1 MPGLRPLTIKFFNF
15 PAEVSSFRETASS
28 HLAEAATYCDPRF
41 IVDENLL
48 AVSALPEK
56 SFNKTEAI
64 VLMRARDRL
73 LRPLGGRRHAGR
85 LQGTVS
91 ATSRSDARANLG
103 RDASFLFWRGGG
115 GEEVQTTLVN
125 LE

>member
-28 HLAEAATYCDPRF
+28 HLAEAATCCDPRF

-91 ATSRSDARANLG
+91 ATSRSDA
-103 RDASFLFWRGGG
+103 
-115 GEEVQTTLVN
+115 
-125 LE
+125 